1 MNEVVSWRM
10 AKKRQMRWSDEG
22 AHLLAQVRV
31 HAISGDLHPRARA
44 TLLRA
49 PKPFH
54 KSSND
59 AYFVLRA
66 A

>member
-1 MNEVVSWRM
+1 M

-31 HAISGDLHPRARA
+31 NVINGELKPRAVPLRLRPSRPSQDPRWDSE
-44 TLLRA
+44 LLRE
-49 PKPFH
+49 
-54 KSSND
+54 
-59 AYFVLRA
+59 A